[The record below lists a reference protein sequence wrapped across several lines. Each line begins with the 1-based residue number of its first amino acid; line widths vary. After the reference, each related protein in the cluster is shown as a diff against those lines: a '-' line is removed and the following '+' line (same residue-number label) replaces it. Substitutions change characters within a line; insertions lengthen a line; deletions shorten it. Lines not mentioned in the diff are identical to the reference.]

1 MLGAKSHLV
10 TLSERNVRRQAVL
23 RKPLPLR
30 SGLCDTCTATGV
42 LYRRSTSYAY
52 GTGVPV
58 PQPNPDRGLPNSEA
72 SWSVV
77 PFAVQRGTLL
87 NSGDEGRCRADDPKR
102 ALEKFRF

>member
-1 MLGAKSHLV
+1 MRCVSVVPSEALGRCRWSTPRSSQVADARPGRPVAPLITDVVVAGAS
-10 TLSERNVRRQAVL
+10 RNRPR
-23 RKPLPLR
+23 
-30 SGLCDTCTATGV
+30 
-42 LYRRSTSYAY
+42 
-52 GTGVPV
+52 
-58 PQPNPDRGLPNSEA
+58 PNPDRGLPNSEA